1 MILIVLVLAILS
13 IICIVLGSCVLHLK
27 SVVRRFNRLT
37 TEEVEELSRLIRHR
51 HEYLSHLSFEDIT
64 SSQMDEYE
72 MLNSIYEK
80 LNKENVCS

>member
-27 SVVRRFNRLT
+27 SVVRSFNRLT

-64 SSQMDEYE
+64 SSQMDEIIQLDSLYK
-72 MLNSIYEK
+72 K
-80 LNKENVCS
+80 LNKKNIYT